1 MMDVLMGLMAAICW
15 GGTDF
20 LVGINARAVGVRRA
34 VFFSQLV
41 GLIVLTLL
49 LLSMPLRV
57 SNVPIAIWG
66 LALLAAGLIVIGALA
81 LSHAFSLGKAAL
93 VAPLVS
99 SYGAVTAL
107 LSWVSGER
115 LGALTVLG
123 LAICLLGVL
132 LTAMNVNRQA
142 ETSTMRLPLGFAL
155 LASLCYGGS
164 FWLQGRYTLSVL
176 GPHLSLWMGYA
187 FGLSALWIFGDPKK
201 LLVRPNLRQTGLLL
215 AASLLNLA
223 GFAAF
228 AVGSGHGS
236 LSVVT
241 VLSTLSG
248 GVAALLGALLLG
260 ERLSGVQWLG
270 VMTVLAGA
278 LLLQANLSGV

>member
-1 MMDVLMGLMAAICW
+1 MGLMAAICW

>member
-81 LSHAFSLGKAAL
+81 LSYAFSLGKAAL